1 MIVGIHMLDFHRLH
15 RLHLRPSGFGLAP
28 CLLALALSG
37 CAVGPNFVKPAPAA
51 PDDWTV
57 WRSGDDSLKV
67 PVTAGEAMPTDWWR
81 SFGDPVLNGLEQRA
95 FEASPDLRTAA
106 LHFAQARAQRTT
118 VAAQRAPEVGVS
130 GGVTRQ
136 RQSEHGASTR
146 LLDAVGGSANRDDL
160 AKLLAE
166 PFNVYQAGFDAS
178 WELDLWGRVGRSIE
192 AADADVAR
200 QAALL
205 DLARL
210 SLASEVARNYFEL
223 RTTQNQIRLARD
235 DIAALEDR
243 LGLLEARVRGG
254 VIDHLNLEQQ
264 RAELA
269 GLKAQLPPLLAQE
282 SASANQIT
290 LLLGERPNALYTELQ
305 PTTAQTQAAL
315 PNLVLGIPS
324 EVARRR
330 PDIRA
335 AEARLH
341 QATASIGIA
350 QAELY
355 PSIRLGAHFGYESVS
370 DSEFSAWGSRTWS
383 VGPSLSLPLFDRGRR
398 KSVVQLRELEQQ
410 EAAVAFQKTVLQA
423 WQEIDDALNGY
434 AAEQQQAQQLQIR
447 VAAAQQAYELA
458 TARYEGGTVDFIAVL
473 DSQRSYLQA
482 RRDLTASQGRLNTR
496 FVTVNKVLGN
506 VPGIPEQQA
515 AAH

>member
-1 MIVGIHMLDFHRLH
+1 MSTMPTITRSSTRL
-15 RLHLRPSGFGLAP
+15 RLAP

-37 CAVGPNFVKPAPAA
+37 CAVGPNFVKPTPEA
-51 PDDWTV
+51 PDDWTA
-57 WRSGDDSLKV
+57 WRSGDESLKAPATV
-67 PVTAGEAMPTDWWR
+67 SEVMRADWWR
-81 SFGDPVLNGLEQRA
+81 SFGDPVLDALEQRA

-106 LHFAQARAQRTT
+106 LHFAQARAQRNTA
-118 VAAQRAPEVGVS
+118 AAQRGPEIGLS

-136 RQSEHGASTR
+136 RQSEYGASTR
-146 LLDAVGGSANRDDL
+146 LLDAVGSSVNRDDL

-166 PFNVYQAGFDAS
+166 PFTNYQAGFDAS
-178 WELDLWGRVGRSIE
+178 WELDLWGRVSRSIE

-210 SLASEVARNYFEL
+210 SLTSEVARNYFEL
-223 RTTQNQIRLARD
+223 RTTQDQIRLYRD

-243 LGLLEARVRGG
+243 LGLLDARVRGG

-269 GLKAQLPPLLAQE
+269 ALKAQLPPLLAQE
-282 SASANQIT
+282 SASANQIA
-290 LLLGERPNALYTELQ
+290 LLLGERPGALQAELK
-305 PTTAQTQAAL
+305 PAVAQAQATFPDLA
-315 PNLVLGIPS
+315 LGIPS
-324 EVARRR
+324 EVTRRR

-341 QATASIGIA
+341 NATASIGIA
-350 QAELY
+350 RADLY
-355 PSIRLGAHFGYESVS
+355 PSIRLGAHFGYESFI
-370 DSEFSAWGSRTWS
+370 DSEFSSWGSRTWS

-423 WQEIDDALNGY
+423 WQEIDDALSSY
-434 AAEQQQAQQLQIR
+434 AAEQQQGKELQVR

-458 TARYEGGTVDFIAVL
+458 KARYDGGTVDFIAVL

-482 RRDLTASQGRLNTR
+482 RRDLTANRGRLNTR

-506 VPGIPEQQA
+506 VP
-515 AAH
+515 